1 MSLKVIGGRL
11 KGRKL
16 ASPRGRTVRP
26 TAGKVREAMFNIIGP
41 AAKEAVALDL
51 FAGAGALGIEALSRG
66 AARAVF
72 IDNSREALSIIHRN
86 IATCGL
92 ADQAVVLARDATRD
106 LGLPL
111 AADLCA
117 DLVFLDPPYR
127 AGLAGRALAALE
139 KSSALSGETLVIV
152 EHGIREPLEGLP
164 GRFAVTD
171 RRKYGDTL
179 VSFLRYVI
187 K

>member
-1 MSLKVIGGRL
+1 MSLKVIGGRF

-16 ASPRGRTVRP
+16 VSPRGRTVRP
-26 TAGKVREAMFNIIGP
+26 TAGRVREAMFNIIGP
-41 AAKEAVALDL
+41 AAEEAVVLDL

-66 AARAVF
+66 AARVVF

-86 IATCGL
+86 IETCGL
-92 ADQAVVLARDATRD
+92 ADQAVVLGRDATRD

-111 AADLCA
+111 AADLSA
-117 DLVFLDPPYR
+117 DLVFMDPPYR
-127 AGLAGRALAALE
+127 AGLAGLALSALE
-139 KSSALSGETLVIV
+139 KSNTLSEDTLVIV
-152 EHGIREPLEGLP
+152 EHGIREPLDGLP
-164 GRFAVTD
+164 ERFAVSD
-171 RRKYGDTL
+171 RRKYGETF